1 MIPKKLPPIPK
12 VLFNMPCT
20 LVIYQEGI
28 SEDGEPLEALTL
40 ETKCIFVD
48 KAKQVMDAEKHII
61 RLEGQLI
68 LDGDIA
74 PNISTLSSGTATVNG
89 IEYKIYRCCRPH
101 NPDGSIHHTE
111 IEVM

>member
-12 VLFNMPCT
+12 KLFNIPCT
-20 LVIYQEGI
+20 VVINQEGI
-28 SEDGEPLEALTL
+28 SEDGEPLEAITV
-40 ETKCIFVD
+40 ETNCIFVD

-68 LDGDIA
+68 LYGDIA
-74 PNISTLSSGTATVNG
+74 PSISTLGSGTATVNDR
-89 IEYKIYRCCRPH
+89 EYKIYRCYRPH
-101 NPDGSIHHTE
+101 NPDGTVHHTE

>member
-1 MIPKKLPPIPK
+1 MISKKLPPIPK
-12 VLFNMPCT
+12 KLFNTPCKV
-20 LVIYQEGI
+20 VINNEGI
-28 SEDGEPLEALTL
+28 SEDGEPLEAVTI

-61 RLEGQLI
+61 RLEGTLI

-74 PNISTLSSGTATVNG
+74 PGITIASGLASLNG
-89 IEYKIYRCCRPH
+89 NTWKIYRCYRPH
-101 NPDGSIHHTE
+101 NPDGSVHHTE